1 MNFTK
6 LKEDIMAKL
15 VLVAVLS
22 LPVWGSSAVFTYL
35 AVGENVEAITVN
47 SKAINELTEAI
58 GGMSQLFGNAEIL
71 ENGSS
76 LTAAINTSSNAVR
89 FEEGQQL
96 LVTNKTDQS
105 RATITITVQG
115 KFESGP
121 FHLLD
126 LSAASG
132 RALRASEKTIQVV
145 IEPVPEKKADD

>member
-1 MNFTK
+1 MNWQK
-6 LKEDIMAKL
+6 LKEDIMGKL
-15 VLVAVLS
+15 VLLAVLS
-22 LPVWGSSAVFTYL
+22 MPVWGSSAIYTYL
-35 AVGENVEAITVN
+35 AVGENVEAIAAN
-47 SKAINELTEAI
+47 SKVISDLTEAI

-71 ENGSS
+71 EDGSS

-126 LSAASG
+126 LSAAAG
-132 RALRASEKTIQVV
+132 RALRASENTIQVV
-145 IEPVPEKKADD
+145 ISPVVEGEADD